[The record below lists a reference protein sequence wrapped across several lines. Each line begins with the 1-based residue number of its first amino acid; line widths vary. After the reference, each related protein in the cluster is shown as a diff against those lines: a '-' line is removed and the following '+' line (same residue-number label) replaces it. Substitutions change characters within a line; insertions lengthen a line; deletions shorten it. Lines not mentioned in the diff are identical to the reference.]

1 MTMETMPTTQLT
13 TTLPLARLR
22 RVTEYIHEHLDQHLT
37 LAQLGAV
44 VFMSPYHFARLFQH
58 STGLPPHRFVVR
70 ARIDH
75 AATLLAAPD
84 LSISQISRVVGF
96 RSPSHFATVFHRIK
110 GVTPSEYRARQVLD
124 AGARRV
130 ALAGPVAQEGGRD
143 GLQ

>member
-1 MTMETMPTTQLT
+1 METMTTTQLT

-22 RVTEYIHEHLDQHLT
+22 RVTEYIQEHLDQHLT

>member
-1 MTMETMPTTQLT
+1 MTMMTTTQLT
-13 TTLPLARLR
+13 TTLPLARLK

>member
-1 MTMETMPTTQLT
+1 MTMETMTTTQLT
-13 TTLPLARLR
+13 ATLPLARLR

-70 ARIDH
+70 ARIGH

-110 GVTPSEYRARQVLD
+110 GVTPSEYRARQFLD
-124 AGARRV
+124 AGARRE

>member
-1 MTMETMPTTQLT
+1 
-13 TTLPLARLR
+13 LARLR
-22 RVTEYIHEHLDQHLT
+22 RVTEYIQEHLDQHLT